1 MARFAQRGQ
10 RARGF
15 TLIELLVVIAIIAVL
30 IALLLPAVQQ
40 AREAARRSQCKNNLK
55 QLGLALHN
63 YHDTVNMFPSA
74 GYWRDPATGISAGA
88 YGGGS
93 SSIGIFNFMQHSY
106 IVAILPYLDQSPL
119 YMQYNFG
126 ANINNGTNLT
136 LGNTHIGSLV
146 CPSDANAN
154 SGNKFTT
161 AGLGGSLAR
170 GCYAASSAG
179 SVADIGTAAMNRASI
194 PVERRGILCFNGNM
208 NISGVVDGTSNT
220 VIVWEVRAGTIPDDP
235 RGVWAA
241 GRLGS
246 SVVGNCTNN
255 GAPFTSGDCYGIN
268 SGGTNHDDLWTN
280 GVNADFPAQGM
291 GVHGG
296 ADGQAGA
303 KSLHVGGVHA
313 LMADGAVRFISQNLN
328 GLIHHNLIVAA
339 DGQVIGEF

>member
-10 RARGF
+10 RVRGF

-74 GYWRDPATGISAGA
+74 GYWRDPATGLNVGA
-88 YGGGS
+88 YANGGS
-93 SSIGIFNFMQHSY
+93 GTGMFASMTHGY
-106 IVAILPYLDQSPL
+106 VTAILPYLDQAPL
-119 YMQYNFG
+119 YMMYNFS
-126 ANINNGTNLT
+126 ANITNGTNLT
-136 LGNTHIGSLV
+136 IGATHLNSQI
-146 CPSDANAN
+146 CPSDSNAT
-154 SGNKFTT
+154 SANKFNNT
-161 AGLGGSLAR
+161 GLGGNLAR
-170 GCYAASSAG
+170 GCYAASGVG
-179 SVADIGTAAMNRASI
+179 SHNPNLNRASI
-194 PVERRGILCFNGNM
+194 PVDRRGIMTFNGNT

-220 VIVWEVRAGTIPDDP
+220 VIVWEVRAGTTADDP
-235 RGVWAA
+235 RGVWAI

-246 SVVGNCTNN
+246 SMVGQCTNPGN
-255 GAPFTSGDCYGIN
+255 FGTGDCYGIN
-268 SGGTNHDDLWTN
+268 SGNADGDDLWTQN
-280 GVNADFPAQGM
+280 NVNFPAQGM

-296 ADGQAGA
+296 GDGQAGP

-328 GLIHHNLIVAA
+328 GNIHHYLIVAA